1 MTNFSKL
8 VITDKGKKLLNDALV
23 LGKKVNFTNASVS
36 EMRCQEK
43 ELQELCELQE
53 IKQTVPIYNIVR
65 NEDFIEMM
73 IEFDN
78 DTSDVGYYL
87 RMLGVYA
94 MLDGEEEILFALAKE
109 QTEDLFISSGEVAVS
124 SVNMKLKIQLENKD
138 IVQLVV
144 DRAGAATPGNV
155 LTVRDDLA
163 AHIQDKNNPHYVT
176 KSQIGLGK
184 VDNTADAEK
193 PVSTAQQAALDSY
206 YQQSAGYTDQKIA
219 QLINDAPETL
229 DTLKEVADAIEEN
242 KNVVDALDAAIGV
255 KANQEDLDRHI
266 NDDIIHITA
275 TEREEWNNPT
285 YMEADT
291 LSVLNSGDKIST
303 VFGKIAKAVSTLTS
317 HIGTVATTGVMG
329 HVKLTNG
336 TSVIEDGYALDA
348 RQANASIVG
357 TLANQIDM
365 LNTNLSNVS
374 PKEGSFAACSQIS
387 NVPVYGG
394 TAYLGTSFYLP
405 KGYSI
410 NVTNVTA
417 IGAYGNFVASL
428 DFNRY
433 GNYIRPSTVNAN
445 LAGYMIQIEGIISKI
460 N

>member
-1 MTNFSKL
+1 MASFSKL
-8 VITDKGKKLLNDALV
+8 VITDTGKNLLNDAFA
-23 LGKKVNFTNASVS
+23 LGEKVNFTNASVS
-36 EMRCQEK
+36 EISYQEEELEALCQ
-43 ELQELCELQE
+43 LPE
-53 IKQTVPIYNIVR
+53 IKQTVSIHNITR
-65 NEDFIEMM
+65 DEDIIEMM
-73 IEFDN
+73 VEFDN
-78 DTSDVGYYL
+78 DDLTAGYYL
-87 RMLGVYA
+87 RTLGIYA
-94 MLDGEEEILFALAKE
+94 NIGGGEEFLFAVAKE
-109 QTEDLFISSGEVAVS
+109 KTENLFVPAGEVAVS
-124 SVNMKLKIQLENKD
+124 GVNMKLKIQLENAD
-138 IVQLVV
+138 VVQLVV
-144 DRAGAATPGNV
+144 DRAGVATLGDI
-155 LTVRDDLA
+155 LMVRDELSM
-163 AHIQDKNNPHYVT
+163 HFQDRNNPHGVT
-176 KSQIGLGK
+176 KSQVGLGN
-184 VDNTADAEK
+184 VDNTADTEK
-193 PVSTAQQAALDSY
+193 PVSAAQQTALDSY
-206 YQQSAGYTDQKIA
+206 YQQSTGYADRKIA
-219 QLINDAPETL
+219 DLINGAPETL

-242 KNVVDALDAAIGV
+242 ETVVEALDAAIGK
-255 KANQEDLDRHI
+255 KADQAELDGHVG
-266 NDDIIHITA
+266 NDTIHITA

-291 LSVLNSGDKIST
+291 LSVLSSGDKIST
-303 VFGKIAKAVSTLTS
+303 VFGKIAKAVSTLIN

-348 RQANASIVG
+348 RQANASIEG

-433 GNYIRPSTVNAN
+433 GNYIRPATVNAN